1 MKIFTLGFVQLN
13 TCFKI
18 LSITTKRKE
27 IDNIMLKTL
36 EGRNWNTRKLEK
48 SKGKQEWKRMVNRK

>member
-1 MKIFTLGFVQLN
+1 MKIFTLGFAQSN
-13 TCFKI
+13 ICFKV

-36 EGRNWNTRKLEK
+36 EGRNWNTENLKNPKESR
-48 SKGKQEWKRMVNRK
+48 KGKEW

>member
-36 EGRNWNTRKLEK
+36 EGRNWNTENLKNPKESR
-48 SKGKQEWKRMVNRK
+48 KGKEW

>member
-13 TCFKI
+13 MCFKS

-36 EGRNWNTRKLEK
+36 EGRNWNTENLKNPKESR
-48 SKGKQEWKRMVNRK
+48 KGKEW